1 MSDPYELVE
10 VVVHSAEYQD
20 PTIPTNN
27 EREQHWRHINTH
39 TTTAAAPSPLAC
51 EYCIRGIKDIENGQ
65 PIYCQCPAG
74 KKQKQQQITPV
85 LAQIGENI
93 IHFFRNLFS
102 DKN

>member
-10 VVVHSAEYQD
+10 VVVHSAEYKD
-20 PTIPTNN
+20 PTIPTDN
-27 EREQHWRHINTH
+27 EREQQWRLINTQ
-39 TTTAAAPSPLAC
+39 ANPLAC

-65 PIYCQCPAG
+65 PIYCQCTAG
-74 KKQKQQQITPV
+74 KKQKQQQVPPV
-85 LAQIGENI
+85 LARIGENI